1 MQTSCLIQLLEL
13 TVDIL
18 PVPRFEKRPCGDHRP
33 RRGGSYDPM
42 PLCRAADNI
51 TLIKLVPGRSDR
63 EYVKR
68 LAPYWGEPQ
77 AGSVAEVASSAPTTL

>member
-1 MQTSCLIQLLEL
+1 
-13 TVDIL
+13 
-18 PVPRFEKRPCGDHRP
+18 
-33 RRGGSYDPM
+33 M